1 MLVTCLSVGRI
12 VCYNVAKMRLGWWP
26 LMQLTP
32 MMQQYKEIKQQ
43 YPDALLFFHLGDF
56 YELFFEDAVV
66 AARILEIALTGRD
79 AGEAGRVPMCGV
91 PCHAADG
98 YIARLIEKGYRV
110 AICEQVEDPKQARGL
125 VRREVTRVIT
135 PGTVVDGQYLEA
147 KRNNYLAAV
156 VPADEGYGL
165 CLVDVSTGEMAVAET
180 SGQRALEALRDELA
194 RALPAE
200 VLVPDNAPETLAEAI
215 RRERPVLITRIEAK
229 TLSEDTARQAVRAQ
243 FGAEVA
249 AAPWWQ
255 RRQAVLAAGA
265 ALQYLARTQKRELAH
280 IRTVSYLPA
289 GRFLLIDAAT
299 RRNLE
304 ITRSLQDGGKWGTL
318 LWVLDHTVTP
328 MGGRCLTQW
337 LEMPLASPAEIG
349 ARHEAVQA
357 LVDSTLARA
366 QLRKKIGGIQDLERL
381 AARIAY
387 GTATA
392 RDMVALKV
400 SLRAV
405 PPVREIL
412 SGLKADLL
420 VDVYGRLDPLED
432 IADLLERAL
441 VDDPPISVREG
452 GLIREGYHPEVDRLR
467 AVGSNGREWLCAF
480 EAQERE
486 RTGIRSLKVGY
497 NRVFGYYIEV
507 TKPNLHLVPPDYKRR
522 QTLANA
528 ERFTTDALKQYED
541 TILAAEERLAA
552 VEYEL
557 FLELRQQVVERLER
571 LQRTARAVAELDA
584 IQSLAEAAAR
594 YGYVRPTVTAGRRIA
609 ITNGRHPVVE
619 RVLGPGTFVPND
631 TLLDEEQRLII
642 LTGPNMAGKSTYMRQ
657 VALLVLMAQAGSF
670 VPAAEAE
677 IGVVDRIFARVGAS
691 DNLAGGQSTF
701 MVEMKECRTIIENAT
716 PLSLIILDEVGR
728 GTSTYDGMSLAR
740 AIVEYLHTRTGARTL
755 FSTHYH
761 ELTELVALPGAVNYT
776 ITVKEEGDTVIFLH
790 RVVPGSA
797 DKSYGLHVARL
808 AGLPAE
814 VIDRAREVLSS
825 LEVRARG
832 GETVRAPRPVIQLE
846 MFGHELH
853 PVLEELRRLDL
864 TTVTPLE
871 ALNRLYAWQ
880 QRLAGEAV
888 RVSPSRRR
896 KKCGE

>member
-1 MLVTCLSVGRI
+1 
-12 VCYNVAKMRLGWWP
+12 
-26 LMQLTP
+26 MQLTP

-56 YELFFEDAVV
+56 YELFFDDAVV
-66 AARILEIALTGRD
+66 AAHVLEIALTGRD
-79 AGEAGRVPMCGV
+79 AGEAGRIPMCGV

-135 PGTVVDGQYLEA
+135 PGTVVDGQYLDA

-156 VPADEGYGL
+156 VPVGEGYGL
-165 CLVDVSTGEMAVAET
+165 CLVDVSTGEMAVGEA
-180 SGQRALEALRDELA
+180 SGERALEALRDELA
-194 RALPAE
+194 CALPAE
-200 VLVPDNAPETLAEAI
+200 VLVPDNTPEALLELV
-215 RRERPVLITRIEAK
+215 RRERSVLVTRIEA
-229 TLSEDTARQAVRAQ
+229 EDLTEEAARRAVQAQ
-243 FGAEVA
+243 FGDGVQT
-249 AAPWWQ
+249 APWWQ

-265 ALQYLARTQKRELAH
+265 ALRYLTRTQKRELAH
-280 IRTVSYLPA
+280 IRTVAYLPA
-289 GRFLLIDAAT
+289 GRFLLMDAAT

-304 ITRSLQDGGKWGTL
+304 VTRSLLDGGKWGTL

-328 MGGRCLTQW
+328 MGGRCLARW
-337 LEMPLASPAEIG
+337 LEMPLTSPAEIG
-349 ARHEAVQA
+349 ARHGAVQA
-357 LVDSTLARA
+357 LADDTLVRA

-405 PPVREIL
+405 PPVREML
-412 SGLKADLL
+412 SDFRDELL
-420 VDVYGRLDPLED
+420 VDLCGRLDPLED
-432 IADLLERAL
+432 VADLLERAL
-441 VDDPPISVREG
+441 VDDPPVGVRDG
-452 GLIREGYHPEVDRLR
+452 GLIRDGYNAEVDRLR
-467 AVGSNGREWLCAF
+467 SVGSEGRDWLCAF

-486 RTGIRSLKVGY
+486 RTNIRSLKVGY

-528 ERFTTDALKQYED
+528 ERFTTEALKQYED
-541 TILAAEERLAA
+541 RILAAEERLAA
-552 VEYEL
+552 LEYEL
-557 FLELRQQVVERLER
+557 FLELRQKVVEQLER
-571 LQRTARAVAELDA
+571 LQRTARAVAQLDA
-584 IQSLAEAAAR
+584 LQSLAEAAAR
-594 YGYVRPTVTAGRRIA
+594 YGYVRPTVTTGQRIA
-609 ITNGRHPVVE
+609 IADGRHPVLE
-619 RVLGPGTFVPND
+619 RVLAPGTFVPND
-631 TLLDEEQRLII
+631 TLLDEERRLVI

-657 VALLVLMAQAGSF
+657 VALLVLMAQAGSL
-670 VPAAEAE
+670 VPAARAE

-701 MVEMKECRTIIENAT
+701 MVEMSECRTIIENAT
-716 PLSLIILDEVGR
+716 PASLVILDEVGR

-761 ELTELVALPGAVNYT
+761 ELTDLAALPGAANYT
-776 ITVKEEGDTVIFLH
+776 ITVKEEGDAVIFLH

-808 AGLPAE
+808 AGLPTE
-814 VIDRAREVLSS
+814 VIERAREVLSA
-825 LEVRARG
+825 LEVRG
-832 GETVRAPRPVIQLE
+832 HGSETVRAPRPVVQLA
-846 MFGHELH
+846 MFGPALH
-853 PVLEELRRLDL
+853 PVLEELKELDL
-864 TTVTPLE
+864 TAITPLE
-871 ALNRLYAWQ
+871 ALNRLYDWQ
-880 QRLAGEAV
+880 QRLAGDRWRE
-888 RVSPSRRR
+888 SSGRRQKR
-896 KKCGE
+896 R